1 MSNKKVA
8 GTIILNLNDGSKKF
22 LMHPIGEAIE
32 FAMAKVSDE
41 MTGLASMLQWFKEEV
56 QLDVTSIS
64 LVELTNAHINKENVP
79 LFVFEMDEQALKNEM
94 DKWQFQIE
102 FPSGTHRVGHS
113 CVRHL
118 LSESDTSVRM

>member
-1 MSNKKVA
+1 
-8 GTIILNLNDGSKKF
+8 
-22 LMHPIGEAIE
+22 MHPIGEAIE

-94 DKWQFQIE
+94 DKDLYMGSTCRIKTIWSKYHIEGVPMFKKRKNLSIIEQI
-102 FPSGTHRVGHS
+102 
-113 CVRHL
+113 
-118 LSESDTSVRM
+118 LSLC

>member
-1 MSNKKVA
+1 
-8 GTIILNLNDGSKKF
+8 
-22 LMHPIGEAIE
+22 MHPIGEAIE

-79 LFVFEMDEQALKNEM
+79 LFVFEMDEQALKM
-94 DKWQFQIE
+94 KWIKTYTWVAPAELKRFGQNIILKVSQCFKQKK
-102 FPSGTHRVGHS
+102 
-113 CVRHL
+113 
-118 LSESDTSVRM
+118 ESVDNRTDSFFLC

>member
-56 QLDVTSIS
+56 QLDVTSSFSMRPVGCRPRRTQPNLGRPILGKYLS
-64 LVELTNAHINKENVP
+64 
-79 LFVFEMDEQALKNEM
+79 AL
-94 DKWQFQIE
+94 
-102 FPSGTHRVGHS
+102 
-113 CVRHL
+113 
-118 LSESDTSVRM
+118 

>member
-1 MSNKKVA
+1 
-8 GTIILNLNDGSKKF
+8 
-22 LMHPIGEAIE
+22 
-32 FAMAKVSDE
+32 MAKVSDE

-94 DKWQFQIE
+94 DKDLYMGSTCRIKNDLVKI
-102 FPSGTHRVGHS
+102 SY
-113 CVRHL
+113 
-118 LSESDTSVRM
+118 

>member
-1 MSNKKVA
+1 
-8 GTIILNLNDGSKKF
+8 
-22 LMHPIGEAIE
+22 MHPIGEAIE

-94 DKWQFQIE
+94 DKDYTWVAPAELKRFGQNIILKVSQCFKQKKK
-102 FPSGTHRVGHS
+102 
-113 CVRHL
+113 
-118 LSESDTSVRM
+118 SVDNRTDSFFYVDVKS